1 MVLYTEEQL
10 LQAYAEDIAK
20 LKTIDSGMIKV
31 RLILSLEEFRKMYES
46 EYEEQLF
53 DEMENKIDKDRKG
66 GS

>member
-10 LQAYAEDIAK
+10 LQAYAEYIAK
-20 LKTIDSGMIKV
+20 LKTIDSGMLKV

>member
-10 LQAYAEDIAK
+10 LQAYSEYIAK

>member
-10 LQAYAEDIAK
+10 LQAYAKYIEK
-20 LKTIDSGMIKV
+20 LKTIDSGILKV
-31 RLILSLEEFRKMYES
+31 RLILSLEDFRKMYES
-46 EYEEQLF
+46 EHEEQLF

>member
-10 LQAYAEDIAK
+10 LQSYAEYIAK

>member
-10 LQAYAEDIAK
+10 LQAYPKYIEK
-20 LKTIDSGMIKV
+20 LKTIDSGILKV
-31 RLILSLEEFRKMYES
+31 RLILSLEDFRKMYES
-46 EYEEQLF
+46 EHEEQLF

>member
-10 LQAYAEDIAK
+10 LQAYAEYIAK

>member
-10 LQAYAEDIAK
+10 LQAYAEYIEK
-20 LKTIDSGMIKV
+20 LKTIDSGILKV
-31 RLILSLEEFRKMYES
+31 RLILSLEDFRKMYES
-46 EYEEQLF
+46 EHEEQLF

>member
-10 LQAYAEDIAK
+10 LQAYAKYIEK
-20 LKTIDSGMIKV
+20 LKTIDSGILKV
-31 RLILSLEEFRKMYES
+31 RLILSLEDIRKMYES
-46 EYEEQLF
+46 EHEEQLF